1 MAEDQLQLFEHL
13 RPKTLGESLDEFIEA
28 FDGVRDPEL
37 CIKLIH
43 EEYDEVTEAFQEWID
58 DPTNETRRNLLKELA
73 DLAYVVTYMARA
85 QDMDFDEG
93 FRRVHESNMSKTVD
107 GKAIKNEQG
116 KVLKGPNYK
125 KPDLTDCV

>member
-73 DLAYVVTYMARA
+73 DLAYVVTYMAK
-85 QDMDFDEG
+85 F
-93 FRRVHESNMSKTVD
+93 
-107 GKAIKNEQG
+107 
-116 KVLKGPNYK
+116 
-125 KPDLTDCV
+125 